1 MMAEILRPMF
11 TSLPL
16 PRGVDADELL
26 GGYLIALEGL
36 LPSTLKAVTVH
47 LVKGTWFEEVKFCP
61 RPPELANMVRHEQR
75 RLDAMSRPRLPA
87 PATVP
92 QPFKDLR
99 ITQRLRAEELERAGY
114 VFIGECKG
122 HDQFAA
128 QAKKRL
134 LPSGAVHLWAIDQ
147 IWAPRAVA
155 VDLPVQEQADAA

>member
-1 MMAEILRPMF
+1 M
-11 TSLPL
+11 
-16 PRGVDADELL
+16 D
-26 GGYLIALEGL
+26 GYLVALDGL
-36 LPSTLKAVTVH
+36 PTEALKAVVIH
-47 LVKGTWFEEVKFCP
+47 LIKGTWFEEVKFCP

-99 ITQRLRAEELERAGY
+99 ITQQLRAEGLERAGY

-134 LPSGAVHLWAIDQ
+134 LPAGAIHLWAIDQ
-147 IWAPRAVA
+147 IWAPRPVAVA
-155 VDLPVQEQADAA
+155 QPIKEQADAA